1 MNNQFKGAGGD
12 SYPNYTDS
20 ILPQMGKDNQH
31 CLALLGSTQMLH
43 ISV

>member
-12 SYPNYTDS
+12 SDPNYTNS
-20 ILPQMGKDNQH
+20 ILRQMGKDNQP
-31 CLALLGSTQMLH
+31 CLALLVSTVMLH